1 MSDSI
6 LAHRII
12 AELYEQDAD
21 YENAIKISESS
32 LELVRRVEQNWGRP
46 LKQYVQLLL
55 LAQLAPM
62 VVNDRIGP
70 RKLSRSFSE
79 RPSCTT
85 SHQNTTSAR

>member
-21 YENAIKISESS
+21 YENAIKISESG

-46 LKQYVQLLL
+46 LKQYVQLLS
-55 LAQLAPM
+55 LA
-62 VVNDRIGP
+62 
-70 RKLSRSFSE
+70 
-79 RPSCTT
+79 
-85 SHQNTTSAR
+85 